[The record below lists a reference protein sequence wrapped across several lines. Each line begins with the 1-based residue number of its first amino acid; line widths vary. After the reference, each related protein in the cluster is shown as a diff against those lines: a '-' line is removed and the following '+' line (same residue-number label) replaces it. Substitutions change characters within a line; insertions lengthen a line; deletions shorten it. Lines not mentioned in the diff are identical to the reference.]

1 MQAIRRRRII
11 TAHLAFLLGA
21 LATFSFAA
29 EQPQH
34 DWLPYYPSV
43 SRLGGKLTKVL
54 KYGKPTYGENPETD
68 EKIEV
73 PILILSTPVRVKAR
87 PESSVNNESL
97 TNISFV
103 QLIFPPGLGSYA
115 KHLEKEIVV
124 AGTLIRGHRGDHF
137 TDVVMTVKAVN
148 PTGRPM

>member
-1 MQAIRRRRII
+1 MSGLRYCRIV
-11 TAHLAFLLGA
+11 TAELLVLASILV
-21 LATFSFAA
+21 TSSFSAA
-29 EQPQH
+29 QPQH

-43 SRLGGKLTKVL
+43 SRLGGKVTKVL
-54 KYGKPTYGENPETD
+54 KYGKPTYGENPESD

-103 QLIFPPGLGSYA
+103 QLIFPPELGSYA
-115 KHLEKEIVV
+115 KYLEKEIVV
-124 AGTLIRGHRGDHF
+124 AGTLIRGHRGEHF

-148 PTGRPM
+148 PTGKPM